1 MKFLFVHQNF
11 PGQFKHLA
19 PALVENGH
27 EVFALTIKE
36 ASPYVWQGVKVV
48 PYNLHRG
55 NSAGVHP
62 WLLDM
67 ESKIIRAEAC
77 SKASEKLKN
86 IGFFPDKIIA
96 HPGWGESLCLNEI
109 WQTAE
114 LKV

>member
-67 ESKIIRAEAC
+67 ESKIIRAEPVSKIVTLYRANAKQFRC
-77 SKASEKLKN
+77 S
-86 IGFFPDKIIA
+86 
-96 HPGWGESLCLNEI
+96 CYVCRCYR
-109 WQTAE
+109 AE
-114 LKV
+114 LVSEIS